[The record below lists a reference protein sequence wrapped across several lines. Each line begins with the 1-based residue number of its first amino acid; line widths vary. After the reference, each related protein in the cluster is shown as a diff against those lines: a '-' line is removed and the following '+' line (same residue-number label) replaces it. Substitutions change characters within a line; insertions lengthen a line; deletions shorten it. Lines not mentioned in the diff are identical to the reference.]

1 MLLRPLGQLPPA
13 LQAHVRRAGKVL
25 DGLTAD
31 EQLEVAGQLTVGIVK
46 AARRPFAGS
55 AGDRAAYNTLCDTVE
70 EWVTTEIYKLRFA
83 RTQ

>member
-13 LQAHVRRAGKVL
+13 LQARVRLAGEAL

-31 EQLEVAGQLTVGIVK
+31 EQLEVAGQLTVGIVR
-46 AARRPFAGS
+46 AARHPFARS
-55 AGDRAAYNTLCDTVE
+55 AGDRAAYDPLCDTVE